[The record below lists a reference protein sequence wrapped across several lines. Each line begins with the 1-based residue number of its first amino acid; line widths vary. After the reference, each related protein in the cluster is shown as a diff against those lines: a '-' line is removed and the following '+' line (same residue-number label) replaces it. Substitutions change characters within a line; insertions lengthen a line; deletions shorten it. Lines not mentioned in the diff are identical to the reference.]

1 MPRAATSSR
10 LDLAHPGA
18 ERLRSPVARRRPH
31 PSRSAVVHVPPRS
44 PAVAAPSGVC
54 DRPRRRAGRHSQPGT
69 AASARAV
76 VGGRSAPGQ
85 LSGRRPASSRR
96 TVVGR
101 ATARRAG
108 TGFRRGSLANGHCGH
123 EHTFDHDDTGDA
135 VAGERPGLL
144 VRLVLTYQ
152 RAMEGR
158 PSPCRFTPTC
168 SSYAL
173 EALQVHGRWH
183 GLALTA
189 RRLLRCRPFGPS
201 GWDPVPDAPTRK
213 RAAR

>member
-18 ERLRSPVARRRPH
+18 ERLRPPVARRRPH

-44 PAVAAPSGVC
+44 IALAAPSGVC
-54 DRPRRRAGRHSQPGT
+54 DRPRRGP
-69 AASARAV
+69 
-76 VGGRSAPGQ
+76 
-85 LSGRRPASSRR
+85 GRRPQPGASATPRPALGGRVAAGELPGGRTSRR
-96 TVVGR
+96 CSTVVRR
-101 ATARRAG
+101 ADARRVGAA
-108 TGFRRGSLANGHCGH
+108 FRRAPQRLVAVVEH
-123 EHTFDHDDTGDA
+123 EHTFESVPGDQ
-135 VAGERPGLL
+135 RPGLL
-144 VRLVLTYQ
+144 VRLVLSYQ
-152 RAMEGR
+152 RAVEGR
-158 PSPCRFTPTC
+158 PSPCRFHPSC
-168 SSYAL
+168 SAYAV
-173 EALQVHGRWH
+173 EALQVHGRWR